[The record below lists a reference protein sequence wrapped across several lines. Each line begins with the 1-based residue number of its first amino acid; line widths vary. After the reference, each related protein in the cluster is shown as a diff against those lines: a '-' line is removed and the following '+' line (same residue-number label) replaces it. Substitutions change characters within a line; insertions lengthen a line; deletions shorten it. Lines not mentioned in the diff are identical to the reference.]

1 MSKKP
6 SFFIM
11 FKILGVV
18 GAVVAITGFI
28 LSIVGFGDFESNN
41 FMIGGFLTV
50 AGVMMCGVG
59 LMIGFTPE
67 ITKARAKAVRYL
79 QEENKEDLSSIAST
93 GAEIM
98 SDAIT
103 KTASALS
110 EGLNQTKF
118 CKHCG
123 ARIDADS
130 RFCSD
135 CGKEL

>member
-1 MSKKP
+1 MKKL
-6 SFFIM
+6 FNIYNLM
-11 FKILGVV
+11 KVV
-18 GAVVAITGFI
+18 GFALLGLAIYGLVLTFN
-28 LSIVGFGDFESNN
+28 GFGDFESND

-130 RFCSD
+130 RFCSA